1 VKLSLILVPVKDLP
15 LDEEVLHLAFSLVA
29 PVGDRRNKQRARIE
43 IIHVIEVPQALP
55 LDAELPEA
63 VQHGEVVL
71 AQAEQLAR
79 QRDVEVSA
87 EMLQARSA
95 GVAIVD
101 EAVERGPTS
110 LSWVPGRVAS
120 TVNIIWAIPCR
131 MCSRMRPAGCW
142 SIAPHEQSRSL
153 SRKTSDGRHRPG
165 RPCGGA
171 FLLPPVRQ
179 KECGHS

>member
-1 VKLSLILVPVKDLP
+1 MKLSLILVPVKDLP

-29 PVGDRRNKQRARIE
+29 PVGDRRNKQRAKIE

-63 VQHGEVVL
+63 VQHGEGVL
-71 AQAEQLAR
+71 AQAEQLAH

-101 EAVERGPTS
+101 EAVERG
-110 LSWVPGRVAS
+110 AD
-120 TVNIIWAIPCR
+120 IIIMGARTRRLHGEYHMGNTLPYVFKNAPCR
-131 MCSRMRPAGCW
+131 VVVNRAARAES
-142 SIAPHEQSRSL
+142 EL
-153 SRKTSDGRHRPG
+153 K
-165 RPCGGA
+165 
-171 FLLPPVRQ
+171 
-179 KECGHS
+179 